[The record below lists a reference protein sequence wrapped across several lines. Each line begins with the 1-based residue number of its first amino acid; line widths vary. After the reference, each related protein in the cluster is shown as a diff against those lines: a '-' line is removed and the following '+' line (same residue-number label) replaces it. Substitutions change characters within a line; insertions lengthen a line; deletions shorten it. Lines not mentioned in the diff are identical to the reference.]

1 MKKKLTKKSKEN
13 LITQVESDTMLN
25 ASTGFWL
32 AEFDRLMELRDRMEK
47 SDERFDLNFTE
58 KMNLIESQIAVVVGH
73 MGVELSAIKKANSK
87 WDIEESTIYE

>member
-1 MKKKLTKKSKEN
+1 
-13 LITQVESDTMLN
+13 MLN

>member
-1 MKKKLTKKSKEN
+1 
-13 LITQVESDTMLN
+13 
-25 ASTGFWL
+25 
-32 AEFDRLMELRDRMEK
+32 MELRDRMEK